1 MSEWSMRFD
10 DELEKIGYRV
20 GWLHS
25 DVYNVY
31 APNGKLIGVEKN
43 VHDARTRA
51 YREYQKTM
59 KPKPSD
65 HYLVTYEDYGKEPKH
80 VAVAHT
86 WEEAR
91 EEIRKRLDVPALDES
106 AWEKGD
112 GVTEYVLGDA
122 AYVVRWIP

>member
-1 MSEWSMRFD
+1 MMSD
-10 DELEKIGYRV
+10 Y
-20 GWLHS
+20 
-25 DVYNVY
+25 Y
-31 APNGKLIGVEKN
+31 LI
-43 VHDARTRA
+43 
-51 YREYQKTM
+51 
-59 KPKPSD
+59 
-65 HYLVTYEDYGKEPKH
+65 TYEDYGKEPKH
-80 VAVAHT
+80 VAVVHT